1 MVMIPILVAAAAL
14 ALVVLAEWMHQR
26 RVERVA
32 RLAFGAGGEPARWAA
47 AAPWLRCACVTAL
60 AWGGSTL
67 ALIDPVHTY
76 EKPRK
81 QASKHLL
88 ICMDVSPSMMLEDA
102 GPDTKKVTRAVWAG
116 KLAQG
121 ILDRLDTETTR
132 VTLVAFY
139 TKALPVVLE
148 TFDKEVVGN
157 ALDGLPMYVAF
168 QPGGTDLHKGISK
181 SLDIARVWPRNSAM
195 LVLISDGDATANS
208 GTLHIPDSIADSI
221 VIGVGDPF
229 RSSVI
234 NGHPSRQ
241 DTGSLKQLAARLGGL
256 YHEGNRKHLPSKVL
270 DALTVIN
277 PRSSLGLGLR
287 EYALLAAGAGASVLA
302 LLQPCL
308 VLFGVPGSFRRARRR
323 VARRAHEDEIP
334 RPQNAT
340 TMRADEIPTRI
351 GTFDPNGTSTGAA
364 EVAG

>member
-1 MVMIPILVAAAAL
+1 MIPILVAIAAL
-14 ALVVLAEWMHQR
+14 ALASLGEWMHRR

-32 RLAFGAGGEPARWAA
+32 RLAFGSGGAPARWAA
-47 AAPWLRCACVTAL
+47 AAPWLRCLCVTAL
-60 AWGGSTL
+60 AWSASTL
-67 ALIDPVHTY
+67 ALIDPIHMY
-76 EKPRK
+76 EKPRR

-88 ICMDVSPSMMLEDA
+88 ICLDVSPSMMLEDA
-102 GPDTKKVTRAVWAG
+102 GPFAEKVTRAEWGG
-116 KLAQG
+116 KLAQA

-139 TKALPVVLE
+139 TEALPVVLE
-148 TFDKEVVGN
+148 TFDKDVVEN

-168 QPGGTDLHKGISK
+168 EPGGTDLHKGISK

-208 GTLHIPDSIADSI
+208 GPLHVPDSIADAI

-229 RSSVI
+229 RSAVI

-241 DTGSLKQLAARLGGL
+241 DTGSLKQLAARLGGI
-256 YHEGNRKHLPSKVL
+256 YHEGNRKHLPSRVL
-270 DALTVIN
+270 DELTVIN

-287 EYALLAAGAGASVLA
+287 ECALLAAGVGASILA
-302 LLQPCL
+302 LLQRCL
-308 VLFGVPGSFRRARRR
+308 VLFGVPSSFRRARAR
-323 VARRAHEDEIP
+323 VARRAIERTAA
-334 RPQNAT
+334 RPQNEAASQ
-340 TMRADEIPTRI
+340 ADAIPTGI
-351 GTFDPNGTSTGAA
+351 AALESNGTSTGAV